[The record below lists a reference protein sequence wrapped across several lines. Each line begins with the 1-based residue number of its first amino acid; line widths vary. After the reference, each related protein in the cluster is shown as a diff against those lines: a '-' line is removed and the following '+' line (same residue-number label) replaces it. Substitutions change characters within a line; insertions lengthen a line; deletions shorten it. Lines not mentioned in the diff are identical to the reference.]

1 MYFTDE
7 EVKFWLWTAWTF
19 TYPSKQVSLKSCWL
33 LQLWFDWNTSTVYMV
48 CQLRVRLS
56 LGNGGRLFSS
66 TSQPGY
72 VFHKPVN
79 CLFPALPNLWTSPVL
94 WLQPARAILTC
105 PACHF
110 PACHITEIIV
120 GAKSAPCIL
129 PGLKE
134 QDVEMRLLEKKKEE
148 KRKTMVQGTCWD
160 LLRIVQQLR
169 PGDLGDESFQADTK
183 FPQHFPTLDEREGVG
198 ARPSGHSVGAEP
210 AEAGAARGA
219 ELQTKQNNLLCR
231 PSPAHSA
238 AAISSFR
245 STSTCS
251 N

>member
-79 CLFPALPNLWTSPVL
+79 CHFPALPNLWTSPVL

-105 PACHF
+105 PVCHF

-134 QDVEMRLLEKKKEE
+134 QDVEMRLLKKK
-148 KRKTMVQGTCWD
+148 RKKKGKQWCKAHVGIFWGLCSSWGRGIWGMNHFRQT
-160 LLRIVQQLR
+160 R
-169 PGDLGDESFQADTK
+169 SF
-183 FPQHFPTLDEREGVG
+183 P
-198 ARPSGHSVGAEP
+198 
-210 AEAGAARGA
+210 
-219 ELQTKQNNLLCR
+219 
-231 PSPAHSA
+231 
-238 AAISSFR
+238 
-245 STSTCS
+245 STSPP
-251 N
+251 